1 MHGLHIL
8 LAIAAFALGSAASAT
23 LPTSG
28 AGDPQQAEYAPD
40 TTTDPLSAASDF
52 TGTYIH
58 VLGLSNAK
66 TKQNLIFKLKQKQK
80 ASENRNVKQKSNSK
94 IGSMKRVCCLS
105 LSFAKVAIGN
115 GIGNVC
121 LPASLPGVQPPVE
134 ADKYAN
140 SLWCVRRQQPIAQLL
155 SSKLRKYSRINI
167 CLICRYYTK
176 QDSTAPIWIRPE
188 LSPYRR

>member
-1 MHGLHIL
+1 MHGLNIL

-52 TGTYIH
+52 TGTYKH

-121 LPASLPGVQPPVE
+121 LPGCLGSGVQR
-134 ADKYAN
+134 
-140 SLWCVRRQQPIAQLL
+140 RRQ
-155 SSKLRKYSRINI
+155 SKLTNMRTVCDVFEGSSQLRSYFHQNCGNTRG
-167 CLICRYYTK
+167 LTY
-176 QDSTAPIWIRPE
+176 A
-188 LSPYRR
+188 